1 VTIPQPLSM
10 DMHLIRNAKEDGLYY
25 LRGTVEHT
33 GELNYG
39 QYIDACRSNI
49 NGNWYDFNDSSVYE
63 NNKKFSDKT

>member
-1 VTIPQPLSM
+1 M

-39 QYIDACRSNI
+39 QYIDACRSSI
-49 NGNWYDFNDSSVYE
+49 NGKWYDFNDSSVYE